1 MVVSSR
7 RWIWILNLIGVVLV
21 WFPVLFPIFIG
32 IDRFLISKRWLFDY
46 LIPAELFPLVFSGG
60 ILLFIAAYKSG
71 RYKQQVKWTLVLM
84 LATLVLGQV
93 VAVLT
98 GLASGRTEPVG
109 LPWLAV
115 LSFIGGYV
123 LTVIYLGVIGLRLLM
138 SKEETKIR
146 N

>member
-1 MVVSSR
+1 
-7 RWIWILNLIGVVLV
+7 LIGVVLV
-21 WFPVLFPIFIG
+21 WFPVLFPIFTS

-46 LIPAELFPLVFSGG
+46 LIPAELFPLVFTGG

-71 RYKQQVKWTLVLM
+71 RYKRQVTWTLVLM
-84 LATLVLGQV
+84 LTTLVLGQV

-98 GLASGRTEPVG
+98 GLASGKTEPTG
-109 LPWLAV
+109 LPWLTV

-138 SKEETKIR
+138 SEKEIK
-146 N
+146 NNK

>member
-1 MVVSSR
+1 
-7 RWIWILNLIGVVLV
+7 VLV
-21 WFPVLFPIFIG
+21 WFPVLFPIFTS

-46 LIPAELFPLVFSGG
+46 LIPAELFPLVFTGG

-71 RYKQQVKWTLVLM
+71 RYKRQVTWTLVLM
-84 LATLVLGQV
+84 LTTLVLGQV

-98 GLASGRTEPVG
+98 GLASGKTEPTG
-109 LPWLAV
+109 LPWLTV

-138 SKEETKIR
+138 SEKEIK
-146 N
+146 NNK

>member
-1 MVVSSR
+1 M
-7 RWIWILNLIGVVLV
+7 IGVVLV
-21 WFPVLFPIFIG
+21 WFPVLFPIFTS

-46 LIPAELFPLVFSGG
+46 LIPAELFPLVFTGG

-71 RYKQQVKWTLVLM
+71 RYKRQVTWTLVLM
-84 LATLVLGQV
+84 LTTLVLGQV

-98 GLASGRTEPVG
+98 GLASGKTEPTG
-109 LPWLAV
+109 LPWLTV

-138 SKEETKIR
+138 SEKEIK
-146 N
+146 NNK